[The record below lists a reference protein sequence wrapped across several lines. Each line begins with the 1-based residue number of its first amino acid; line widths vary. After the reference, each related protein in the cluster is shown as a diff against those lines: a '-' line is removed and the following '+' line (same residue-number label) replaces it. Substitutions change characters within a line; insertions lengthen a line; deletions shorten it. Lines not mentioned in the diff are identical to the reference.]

1 MEAAVTFN
9 AAGNGN
15 AAARVAAGGHR
26 DPPFQRQVT
35 APRGAFI
42 TAASGER
49 FSPGPGGG
57 RHGSAATRGP
67 AELSHACSGGLSLPP
82 ARSTAVSTSGGGG
95 QDPALGESLS
105 GEAAGSYLRRV
116 PGCAWPRQAR
126 PRPGGLAVRP
136 AGRGGEKVA
145 APWLPALALH
155 PPSCPGGPSEIMRE
169 VPPGSCCGAA
179 VRAG

>member
-49 FSPGPGGG
+49 FSPGPRRGGAG
-57 RHGSAATRGP
+57 PSSLFPPSPSRRGSAAGTNPGLRPCPG
-67 AELSHACSGGLSLPP
+67 ACSS
-82 ARSTAVSTSGGGG
+82 STAVPAHHLGSG
-95 QDPALGESLS
+95 SLKS
-105 GEAAGSYLRRV
+105 PGPEAPSLCRKQPSEAPSVGFLSPFRTRF
-116 PGCAWPRQAR
+116 
-126 PRPGGLAVRP
+126 
-136 AGRGGEKVA
+136 VA
-145 APWLPALALH
+145 FWVLSSFFFL
-155 PPSCPGGPSEIMRE
+155 PSCQIPDLANVKWS
-169 VPPGSCCGAA
+169 A
-179 VRAG
+179 

>member
-49 FSPGPGGG
+49 FSPGPRRGGA
-57 RHGSAATRGP
+57 SAAGRAGGATGAQPHAAPRSCHTR
-67 AELSHACSGGLSLPP
+67 
-82 ARSTAVSTSGGGG
+82 
-95 QDPALGESLS
+95 ALG
-105 GEAAGSYLRRV
+105 G
-116 PGCAWPRQAR
+116 
-126 PRPGGLAVRP
+126 
-136 AGRGGEKVA
+136 
-145 APWLPALALH
+145 
-155 PPSCPGGPSEIMRE
+155 
-169 VPPGSCCGAA
+169 
-179 VRAG
+179 